1 MSQPMQVEGDMGG
14 SDTTKEKQRG
24 VWYLAK
30 NVGLLTASNFASKIL
45 VFFLVPL
52 YTSVLSTGEYG
63 TYDLYNTTVSLLIPI
78 MTANIAD
85 AVLRFS
91 LDDNAEH
98 PAVLHVG
105 LHYAL
110 LGAAGVCIGT
120 VSLLI
125 LGLGK
130 TLAQWW
136 LMFLLMYFIHSVLSV
151 ISNFARGI
159 DCVREVAIGGVI
171 SSVTL
176 VGLNILF
183 LLPLHMGLAGYF
195 LATISSMTV
204 HLVYL
209 CVALRLWRYLRFE
222 RMDANLAASM
232 RAYGI
237 PLTANSVAWWVNSA
251 SDRYI
256 VTAFCGVAQNGI
268 YAVAGKIPQILNVM
282 QTIFTQAWVLSAV
295 RDVDSQDKGGFFRK
309 TYNAYGCFMVLLCSM
324 LIAFDKIIARL
335 LYAND
340 FYEAWR
346 YAPPLLVAIMF
357 GALSGHLGGAFA
369 AAKDSQAYAQTT
381 VVGAVANVIV
391 NFALVPVLGAM
402 GAAISTC
409 LSYWIVWFMRR
420 RLVVKYVNVSFNLSR
435 DYISYLVLII
445 QCSILILLESPPIFI
460 NVLELCAFLVQLV
473 LYREE
478 LGMWRGL
485 VIGAF
490 SAVRKKS
497 ALKKGSG
504 D

>member
-1 MSQPMQVEGDMGG
+1 MNGDDSSKKKRGG
-14 SDTTKEKQRG
+14 IR
-24 VWYLAK
+24 YLAK

-52 YTSVLSTGEYG
+52 YTSVLSTSDYG

-91 LDDNAEH
+91 LEEEADYS
-98 PAVLHVG
+98 AVLHVG

-110 LGAAGVCIGT
+110 LGFGGVCLGT
-120 VSLLI
+120 VSLLAF
-125 LGLGK
+125 GLGE

-136 LMFLLMYFIHSVLSV
+136 PMFLLMYFIHSVLSV
-151 ISNFARGI
+151 VSNFARGI

-171 SSVTL
+171 ASATL

-183 LLPLHMGLAGYF
+183 LLPMHMGLAGYF
-195 LATISSMTV
+195 LATILSMTAQ
-204 HLVYL
+204 LTYL
-209 CVALRLWRYLRFE
+209 TIALRLWQYLHLE
-222 RMDANLAASM
+222 KMNTVLAASM

-295 RDVDSQDKGGFFRK
+295 KDVDSQDDGGFFRK
-309 TYNAYGCFMVLLCSM
+309 TYNAYGCFMVLVCSM
-324 LIAFDKIIARL
+324 LIAFDKVIARL
-335 LYAND
+335 MYAAD

-346 YAPPLLVAIMF
+346 YAPPLLVAILF

-369 AAKDSQAYAQTT
+369 AAKDSRAYARTT
-381 VVGAVANVIV
+381 VIGAIANVLV
-391 NFALVPVLGAM
+391 NFALVPTLGAM
-402 GAAISTC
+402 GAAMSTC

-420 RLVVKYVNVSFNLSR
+420 RLVVRYVDVTFNLAR
-435 DYISYLVLII
+435 DYASYIVLIA
-445 QCSILILLESPPIFI
+445 QCALLILVESLPVLV
-460 NVLELCAFLVQLV
+460 NGLELCAFLVQLV

-478 LGMWRGL
+478 LAMWRELAGR
-485 VIGAF
+485 AF
-490 SAVRKKS
+490 RAVRKKS
-497 ALKKGSG
+497 ILGKRGSN
-504 D
+504 